1 MHNQKRVS
9 TFDKSNKH
17 KMKTKQFNQIVHL
30 MDELMGAIHTYQLQ
44 EDSIITEKVIDLA
57 QMKHEATELRGSILS
72 AAISLAEAGEVIKW
86 ARKCSI
92 TGQGMNEG
100 WYCENL
106 DTYIKYEDDA
116 LNFAQEHTYADL
128 ECAHDDEFI
137 YWTQWEDD
145 SDFEY
150 VQVGE
155 KIIEVY

>member
-1 MHNQKRVS
+1 
-9 TFDKSNKH
+9 
-17 KMKTKQFNQIVHL
+17 MKTREFNRIVDL
-30 MDELMGAIHTYQLQ
+30 MEELNYAILEYQDK

-57 QMKHEATELRGSILS
+57 QMKHEATELQGTILS
-72 AAISLAEAGEVIKW
+72 AAISLAEAGEATKW

-100 WYCENL
+100 WYCEDI
-106 DTYIKYEDDA
+106 DTYFKYEDDA

-128 ECAHDDEFI
+128 ECAHDDEFM

-150 VQVGE
+150 VQVGQ
-155 KIIEVY
+155 KVFEVY